1 MVGNKAPGAPRRGP
15 ARRPPAGRL
24 LWPLLAAT
32 ALLALAAVGSLRR
45 PPGSAA
51 GTPHFPTALLQTL
64 GLLAAVAV
72 IVGMAVAGWAL
83 LPTKGRE
90 LPRRPSNPFFWPLML
105 VGFVL
110 ALALMRRLGLLE
122 RLGFPSLRPQL
133 AQGGQGA
140 PGPSSQ
146 TPLAGG
152 QPGWVSL
159 VIVGVL
165 LAGVLAAMIV
175 RREQARR
182 RRLALSGTG
191 QLAELLSE
199 TIAGLEDETDPR
211 RAVIAAWVRMEGG
224 LGAVGLPRRPA
235 EAPLEYVARVL
246 ESAKVRPDSV
256 RRLADLF
263 ERAKFSQ
270 HAIDERMRAEAIE
283 AVTVIRAELE
293 ALLDAERR
301 AQEESAAEPPD
312 DAEQTPVVRSP

>member
-1 MVGNKAPGAPRRGP
+1 MVGKQAPGAPRRGP
-15 ARRPPAGRL
+15 ARRPPAGRR

-32 ALLALAAVGSLRR
+32 ALLALVAVGSLRR

-72 IVGMAVAGWAL
+72 IAGMAVAGWAL
-83 LPTKGRE
+83 LPARGRE
-90 LPRRPSNPFFWPLML
+90 IPRRPRNPFFWPLML

-122 RLGFPSLRPQL
+122 RLHFPGLGPQPP
-133 AQGGQGA
+133 QGVQGSPA
-140 PGPSSQ
+140 PSSPRL
-146 TPLAGG
+146 TGG
-152 QPGWVSL
+152 EPGWVSL

-165 LAGVLAAMIV
+165 LAFVLAAMIV

-182 RRLALSGTG
+182 RRLAFSGTG
-191 QLAELLSE
+191 QLAELLND
-199 TIAGLEDETDPR
+199 TLAGLEDETDPR

-224 LGAVGLPRRPA
+224 LGAAGLPRRPA

-246 ESAKVRPDSV
+246 ESANVRPESV

-283 AVTVIRAELE
+283 AVTVVRAELE

-301 AQEESAAEPPD
+301 AEELGAEPPG
-312 DAEQTPVVRSP
+312 DAAKTPMAGSS